1 MADHTFGNAHSVLQ
15 YKVGNDWVEP
25 VCPQSMDILY
35 QDVDY
40 DTGRTADGMMH
51 RNKVGMK
58 RKLNLTYP
66 PMTYEQ
72 AKTIL
77 DLVVSS
83 TVDSF
88 QVKFIDPTVDLTNP
102 TTMTVYVGDRTAPI
116 YSAGLGLFNAMSFN
130 LIEM

>member
-1 MADHTFGNAHSVLQ
+1 
-15 YKVGNDWVEP
+15 
-25 VCPQSMDILY
+25 MDILY

-40 DTGRTADGMMH
+40 DAGRTADGQMH

-66 PMTYEQ
+66 PMTYEE

-77 DLVVSS
+77 DLVVSG

-88 QVKFIDPTVDLTNP
+88 QVQFIDPTASEYPSP
-102 TTMTVYVGDRTAPI
+102 TTMTVYVGDRTAPV
-116 YSAGLGLFNAMSFN
+116 YSAGLGLFNSISFN